1 MGYKIEMAAAANAS
15 ASSASPRKPKWDEL
29 GSPENWEPRSLQRPW
44 GMPGI
49 GLARDRQLTC
59 TKVRIRSLH
68 TKKPVL
74 LEGLDGATMTV
85 NDLKVLFRQ
94 TICSSS
100 RKAITLRLYGKD
112 LDPSDATLNSLF
124 VPDNA
129 ELEAAFR
136 KLSPSELDAA
146 LGPAKH
152 VVMLDE
158 SKAPEPAEPV
168 FPPPPFMTKD
178 ELPIAT
184 VLEVTPATTVAN
196 LKVMLKAPPEC
207 TIFFSA
213 VYTSSFGK
221 PLEDER
227 TLESYHVLDGDVM
240 FWTSGVG
247 PSGAEEAAAPKKK

>member
-1 MGYKIEMAAAANAS
+1 MRPLTAS
-15 ASSASPRKPKWDEL
+15 LEPKKKWDEL
-29 GSPENWEPRSLQRPW
+29 GTPDNWEPRSLQRPW
-44 GMPGI
+44 AMPGT

-59 TKVRIRSLH
+59 KKVRIRSLH

-74 LEGLDGATMTV
+74 IEGLDGAMTTV
-85 NDLKVLFRQ
+85 DDLKRIFRQ
-94 TICSSS
+94 TIAGSP

-112 LDPSDATLNSLF
+112 LEPADATLDSLF

-136 KLSPSELDAA
+136 KLRPDELDA
-146 LGPAKH
+146 LGTVKH

-168 FPPPPFMTKD
+168 FPPPQYITKE
-178 ELPIAT
+178 ELPVAT
-184 VLEVTPATTVAN
+184 VLEVTPATTVGAI
-196 LKVMLKAPPEC
+196 KVMLKAPPEC

-221 PLEDER
+221 PLDDER
-227 TLESYHVLDGDVM
+227 TLESYSVLDGDVM

-247 PSGAEEAAAPKKK
+247 PAGAEEAAPAKKK